1 MTTVPLIRAS
11 QLGPFVKGLDALH
24 VPVAESLE
32 RARIPAEA
40 LDKPDMLIPALP
52 LYTLL
57 GTVAE
62 RTGIADL
69 GFRIA
74 ESTRVDEV
82 GRIGRRVAAA
92 RTLEEVLRTFV
103 TEVRGH
109 SSIAAF
115 WLTDDGEDIWFC
127 RRGQGGVRVG
137 AWEVEQYVVAS
148 MVKLVRLVQPDWHP
162 TRVHL
167 QAVDTPGLEKSE
179 TLAGAWIER
188 GRDATAIAIPRAL
201 LAAPTL
207 APAQPEPEQAW
218 ETETMPVGDFIGS
231 LKAALTP
238 YVLEG
243 YPDVKVGAE
252 LAGMSVRTLQRRLT
266 SQGCS
271 YSEVIASVRFDLAR
285 AMLRDPDIKIMDVA
299 KRLGYSAPG
308 HFTRAFHR
316 WAGMTPRAWRR
327 KAIRI
332 ED

>member
-1 MTTVPLIRAS
+1 MTTIPLIRAS
-11 QLGPFVKGLDALH
+11 QLEPFVRGLDRLD

-40 LDKPDMLIPALP
+40 LGQPDMLIPALP
-52 LYTLL
+52 LYALL

-62 RTGIADL
+62 SHGIADL

-74 ESTRVDEV
+74 ESTRVEEV
-82 GRIGRRVAAA
+82 GRIGRRVASS

-109 SSIAAF
+109 STIAAF

-148 MVKLVRLVQPDWHP
+148 MVQLVRLVKPDWTP
-162 TRVHL
+162 ARVYL
-167 QAVDTPGLEKSE
+167 QAVDTPGLEQSA
-179 TLAGAWIER
+179 TLAGAHIER

-201 LAAPTL
+201 LAAPTV
-207 APAQPEPEQAW
+207 APLERELEPAW
-218 ETETMPVGDFIGS
+218 SAESMPTGDFIGS

-266 SQGCS
+266 SHGCS
-271 YSEVIASVRFDLAR
+271 YSEVIAAIRFDLAR
-285 AMLRDPDIKIMDVA
+285 AMLRDPKVKIMDVA
-299 KRLGYSAPG
+299 EKLGYSAPG

-327 KAIRI
+327 NAVHL
-332 ED
+332 EA

>member
-1 MTTVPLIRAS
+1 MTTIPLIRAS
-11 QLGPFVKGLDALH
+11 QLEPFVRGLDRLD
-24 VPVAESLE
+24 VDVAESLE
-32 RARIPAEA
+32 RARIPADA
-40 LDKPDMLIPALP
+40 LAKPDMLIPALP

-62 RTGIADL
+62 THGIADL

-74 ESTRVDEV
+74 EATRVEEV
-82 GRIGRRVAAA
+82 GRVGRRVAAS
-92 RTLEEVLRTFV
+92 RSLEEVLRTFV
-103 TEVRGH
+103 TEIRGH
-109 SSIAAF
+109 STIAAF

-148 MVKLVRLVQPDWHP
+148 MVQLVRLVKPDWRP
-162 TRVHL
+162 ERVHL
-167 QAVDTPGLEKSE
+167 QAVDTPGLEASDS
-179 TLAGAWIER
+179 LAGARIER
-188 GRDATAIAIPRAL
+188 GREATAIAIPRAL
-201 LAAPTL
+201 LAAATV

-218 ETETMPVGDFIGS
+218 SAESMPVGDFIGS

-266 SQGCS
+266 SHGCS
-271 YSEVIASVRFDLAR
+271 YSEVIASIRFDLAR
-285 AMLRDPDIKIMDVA
+285 AMLRDRTVKIMDVA
-299 KRLGYSAPG
+299 EKLGYSAPG
-308 HFTRAFHR
+308 HFTRAFQR

-327 KAIRI
+327 NAILI
-332 ED
+332 